1 MLDEKLISTLE
12 WKARLQIS
20 MRLQPLRRSLAELTV
35 ETIQKQCNL
44 PRVSQQSELLANLN
58 RGSQGQESLQ
68 LVNLMSLLKYK
79 SQICLKEE
87 SLRKSR
93 KQLRRVRHLNLGSGS
108 KRSLF
113 HQRASTSEF
122 SLRCIKKTISSILRL
137 KVSKRNQLSTI
148 TMLASHL

>member
-1 MLDEKLISTLE
+1 MQS
-12 WKARLQIS
+12 
-20 MRLQPLRRSLAELTV
+20 QPLRRSLAELTV

-44 PRVSQQSELLANLN
+44 PRVSLQSDLQVNLN

-87 SLRKSR
+87 NLLKSR
-93 KQLRRVRHLNLGSGS
+93 KQLRRVRHPNLGSGS
-108 KRSLF
+108 KRNLF

-122 SLRCIKKTISSILRL
+122 SLRCIRKTISNILHL
-137 KVSKRNQLSTI
+137 KGSKRNQLSII